1 MPTASPTPATW
12 RRHEQVSAEV
22 FVQLQARQRT
32 RPAGGSTP
40 ADSEDMMAEIAMA
53 GGRGELRASDLT
65 TGGYVTQ
72 GQR

>member
-1 MPTASPTPATW
+1 MS
-12 RRHEQVSAEV
+12 RY
-22 FVQLQARQRT
+22 QARQQT

-53 GGRGELRASDLT
+53 GGRDELRASDLT